1 MFQVSIKAGFVTHFS
16 VEVSVPKQE
25 GKYISK
31 IKMDTDYEVS
41 EVLLV
46 TILHS
51 NMTLLWLRVNNE
63 LYELLLVFF
72 LSRSFIFLS
81 T

>member
-1 MFQVSIKAGFVTHFS
+1 MNHQRNILLLFQVSVKAGFVTHFS

-25 GKYISK
+25 GKYISE

-41 EVLLV
+41 EVVLV

-51 NMTLLWLRVNNE
+51 NMTLLWLRMINSMNNN
-63 LYELLLVFF
+63 F
-72 LSRSFIFLS
+72 SF
-81 T
+81 